1 MNLVTVGYDVRRS
14 DHIGYS
20 ATPRVRKA
28 LIEWAANRLV
38 NALTNSRIVTSIILW
53 LKYAGLFFT
62 TFTATI
68 SWVFMF

>member
-1 MNLVTVGYDVRRS
+1 MNPVIAGCDVRRS
-14 DHIGYS
+14 DHIGCL

-28 LIEWAANRLV
+28 SIERAADGPV
-38 NALTNSRIVTSIILW
+38 NALTSSRIVTSIILW